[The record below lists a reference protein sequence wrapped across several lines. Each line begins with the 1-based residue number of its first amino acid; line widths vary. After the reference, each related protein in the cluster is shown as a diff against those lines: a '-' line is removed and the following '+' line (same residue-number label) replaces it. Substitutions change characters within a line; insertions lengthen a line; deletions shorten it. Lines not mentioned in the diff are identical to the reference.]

1 MLRTRTS
8 PRAKKSGESLRLVI
22 PMSLSIA
29 VFVLLI
35 SSLAAAQR
43 RDHGPGPNPSP
54 SGPSAAA
61 KDPGPRSGPASAGSF
76 YPTLNAN
83 EQALFNQS
91 FARFQE
97 VDSVSGTIESG
108 SGLGPGYNANSCAVC
123 HSQPAIGG
131 SSPGMSSPQNPVP
144 NPQVAQA
151 TLDGATNTVPSF
163 ITANGPV
170 REARFIAVN
179 PNSMSSALDGGVHD
193 LYTIQGRTDAQGCIL
208 AQPNFAQQ
216 LAVGNVIFRIPTP
229 TFGLGL
235 VENTPDATL
244 QANLAA
250 TASARA
256 QLGIGGSFNTSGN
269 DGTITRFGWKAQNK
283 SLDIFAGEAYNVEM
297 GVSNDNFPNE
307 RNAVPGCIFN
317 PTPEDT
323 GNMLNQNTA
332 SPNYNTTIGTM
343 SEMSSDVINFAT
355 FMRLT
360 APPTPAPATA
370 STTNGKSLFSQI
382 GCNLCH
388 STSLTTAA
396 APYTGMGGVTYAPY
410 SDFALH
416 HMGAG
421 LADGIN
427 QGNAGPDQFRTA
439 PLWGLGQ
446 RLYFLHDGRT
456 SDLVQAI
463 QAHFFSNNRRCEQA
477 SSSAFFYVLTTNS
490 EYGPTSQTTSCNSE
504 ANAVIN
510 NYNSLTGSQ
519 QQDLL
524 NFLRSL

>member
-1 MLRTRTS
+1 MLRLRTF
-8 PRAKKSGESLRLVI
+8 PPAGNAFCKPFRFVI
-22 PMSLSIA
+22 PMSTGALA
-29 VFVLLI
+29 LLI
-35 SSLAAAQR
+35 PLLANAQHRDRGGPPDPPSS
-43 RDHGPGPNPSP
+43 
-54 SGPSAAA
+54 SAPQA
-61 KDPGPRSGPASAGSF
+61 KDPGPRAGAAAAGTF

-83 EQALFNQS
+83 EQALFNQA
-91 FARFQE
+91 FVRFQE

-108 SGLGPGYNANSCAVC
+108 SGLGPGYNANSCAAC
-123 HSQPAIGG
+123 HAQPSIGG
-131 SSPGMSSPQNPVP
+131 SSPGLASPQKSIP
-144 NPQVAQA
+144 NPQVALA

-179 PNSMSSALDGGVHD
+179 PNSMSSPLDGGVHD
-193 LYTIQGRTDAQGCIL
+193 LYTITGRTDAQGCTL

-229 TFGLGL
+229 TYGLGL

-244 QANLAA
+244 QSNLAA

-283 SLDIFAGEAYNVEM
+283 SLMIFAGEAYNVEQ

-307 RNAVPGCIFN
+307 RNAVSGCVFN
-317 PTPEDT
+317 GTPEDT
-323 GNMLNQNTA
+323 GNMLNENST
-332 SPNYNTTIGTM
+332 SPNFGTTIGTL

-355 FMRLT
+355 FMRMT
-360 APPTPAPATA
+360 APPAPAPATA
-370 STTNGKSLFSQI
+370 STANGSNLFTQV

-388 STSLTTAA
+388 STTLTTAL
-396 APYTGMGGVTYAPY
+396 APYTGMSNITYHPY

-427 QGNAGPDQFRTA
+427 QGGAGPDQFRTA

-446 RLYFLHDGRT
+446 RLFFLHDGRT

-463 QAHFFSNNRRCEQA
+463 QAHFFSNNRRCEQV
-477 SSSAFFYVLTTNS
+477 SSSEFFFVLSTNS
-490 EYGPTSQTTSCNSE
+490 EYGPNSQTTSCNSE

-510 NYNSLTGSQ
+510 NYNSLTSSQ